1 MSQAKSIERWGVAEV
16 SCSGLAEGNPFLDVQ
31 FGAQFR
37 HKHRVVDVDGFYDG
51 EGVYRVRFM
60 PDREGT
66 WHYATVSNRR
76 ELDGQ
81 EGAFTCIAPSPDNH
95 GPVGVRNTYHFCHA
109 DGAPHVSVGTTC
121 YAWNHQGDDLE
132 TLTLETLA
140 DAPFNK
146 IRMCIFPKHY
156 AYNKNEPRFYPFVQ
170 DGSGAFDW
178 TRFDP
183 EFWRHLELRLGQLR
197 DLGIEADLI
206 LFHPYDRWG
215 FATMDAETDDRYLR
229 YLVARLAAYRNV
241 WWSMANEHDL
251 MREKT
256 MADWDRF
263 FKIVQESDP
272 YGHPRSVHNCR
283 QFYDHTKPWVTHCSV
298 QHSDLQ
304 QVRAWRETYRKPVV
318 VDECCYEG
326 TIPQGWGSISAR
338 ELTHR
343 FWLGTA
349 GGGYVGHGETYLHP
363 EDVLWWSKG
372 GVLYGQSPPR
382 IAFLRRV
389 LEQGPVVG
397 LDPLD
402 RYSVGKR
409 GECYLVYFG
418 VRQPGRWTLDLPEG
432 DNYQIEVI
440 DTWEMTITPIDGV
453 FRGRVTIDLPGKP
466 YLAMRA
472 RRIP

>member
-1 MSQAKSIERWGVAEV
+1 
-16 SCSGLAEGNPFLDVQ
+16 
-31 FGAQFR
+31 
-37 HKHRVVDVDGFYDG
+37 
-51 EGVYRVRFM
+51 
-60 PDREGT
+60 
-66 WHYATVSNRR
+66 VSNRS

-81 EGAFTCIAPSPDNH
+81 EGAFTCVAPSPNNH
-95 GPVGVRNTYHFCHA
+95 GPVGVRNTFHFGYA
-109 DGAPHVSVGTTC
+109 DGTPHVSVGTTC
-121 YAWNHQGDDLE
+121 YAWIHQGDDLE
-132 TLTLETLA
+132 GLTLETLA

-156 AYNKNEPRFYPFVQ
+156 AYSKNEPRFYPYVQ
-170 DGSGAFDW
+170 DDSGAFDW

-183 EFWRHLELRLGQLR
+183 TFWRHLELRLGQLS

-215 FATMDAETDDRYLR
+215 FATMGAETDDRYLR

-241 WWSMANEHDL
+241 WWSMANEYDL

-272 YGHPRSVHNCR
+272 YGRPRSVHNCR

-304 QVRAWRETYRKPVV
+304 QVRAWREAYRKPVV

-382 IAFLRRV
+382 IAFLRRL

-402 RYSVGKR
+402 RYSVGR
-409 GECYLVYFG
+409 QGEHYLYYFG
-418 VRQPGRWTLDLPEG
+418 VRQPGRWTLDLSEG

-453 FRGRVTIDLPGKP
+453 FHGRVTIDLPGKP

-472 RRIP
+472 RRIS